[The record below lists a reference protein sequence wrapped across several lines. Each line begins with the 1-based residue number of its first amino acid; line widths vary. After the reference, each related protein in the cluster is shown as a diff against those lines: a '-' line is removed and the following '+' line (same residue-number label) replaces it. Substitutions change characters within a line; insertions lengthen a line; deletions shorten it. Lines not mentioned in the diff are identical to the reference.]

1 MPFCPFL
8 PGPRQPTANCFCSQK
23 QVVLLMYI
31 KLFPVL
37 NSKAMFSLTQDFAV
51 YSLIDLF
58 QPDVKGF
65 IYFQ

>member
-1 MPFCPFL
+1 
-8 PGPRQPTANCFCSQK
+8 
-23 QVVLLMYI
+23 MYI

-37 NSKAMFSLTQDFAV
+37 NSKSMFSLTHDFAV

-58 QPDVKGF
+58 QPDVKSFIYLF